1 MSQKPTTIV
10 GLKYGD
16 FVALNGKDFNL
27 HPARLMPLHKPGDEM
42 ALTSIFV
49 SALRMIDEFRKQI
62 FQPLHLPTS
71 GTTRT
76 FTEVDFLLH
85 KKQRVDGLV
94 VVVKGKRIVDA
105 LLIEV
110 KNKNTEISAEQIE
123 GYAVIARDYG
133 IPSILTIS
141 NQFVSFPT
149 QSPVRVKTPK
159 AVSHYHMSWSYILT
173 VAHILLFDNDTNIA
187 DRDQVEVMR
196 EVVHYLEAPKS
207 GVVGFTQMKPGWT
220 EVVNKIS
227 AGASIK
233 LTDDAVDETVSSWLE
248 EERDMALILSR
259 ELGLIVHS
267 GKKRF
272 KSDLNARLE
281 HEKRH
286 LIENKALDS
295 TLRIDGAAGDIDIRP
310 DFARKIIEMSVTLD
324 APLKKNVRPQITW
337 LRNQFKTCEKK
348 NAELFTELRS
358 ELWVDIRVRF
368 GRKAIRMRLSEIDD
382 AHGKV
387 GGLEIKS
394 FSIVQ
399 VKHLGRTFESRKR
412 FVDVVEDMLMKYY
425 RGVVQHLKRWER
437 AAPQLPGPAGELPTP
452 ARSSSGTD
460 SSSSAPVVGPVDDI
474 AVPGQSDQ

>member
-1 MSQKPTTIV
+1 MSQKPTRIV
-10 GLKYGD
+10 GLPYAT

-27 HPARLMPLHKPGDEM
+27 RPARLMPLYKPGDEM
-42 ALTSIFV
+42 ALTSIFA
-49 SALRMIDEFRKQI
+49 SALRMIDEFRRQI
-62 FQPLHLPTS
+62 LQTLRLPTS
-71 GTTRT
+71 GIIRT

-94 VVVKGKRIVDA
+94 VMVKGKRIVNA

-110 KNKNTEISAEQIE
+110 KNKNAELDAEQIE
-123 GYAVIARDYG
+123 SYAMIARDYG
-133 IPSILTIS
+133 IPSILTVS

-149 QSPVRVKTPK
+149 QSPIRVKTPK

-173 VAHILLFDNDTNIA
+173 VAHVLLYDNDTNIA

-220 EVVNKIS
+220 EVVSKIS

-233 LTDDAVDETVSSWLE
+233 LTDVAVDETVSSWLE

-272 KSDLNARLE
+272 KNDLGARLE

-324 APLKKNVRPQITW
+324 PPLKKNVRPQITW
-337 LRNQFKTCEKK
+337 LKNQFKTCEKK
-348 NAELFTELRS
+348 DAELFAELRS

-368 GRKAIRMRLSEIDD
+368 GRSAIRMPMNEIDD
-382 AHGKV
+382 AREKV
-387 GGLEIKS
+387 GSQEIKS

-399 VKHLGRTFESRKR
+399 VKHLGRIFESRKR
-412 FVDVVEDMLMKYY
+412 FVEVVEDMLMDYY

-437 AAPQLPGPAGELPTP
+437 AAPQLPGPTGEPPAP
-452 ARSSSGTD
+452 ARSSPATVALSSG
-460 SSSSAPVVGPVDDI
+460 SVIGPANKATVR
-474 AVPGQSDQ
+474 GQSE